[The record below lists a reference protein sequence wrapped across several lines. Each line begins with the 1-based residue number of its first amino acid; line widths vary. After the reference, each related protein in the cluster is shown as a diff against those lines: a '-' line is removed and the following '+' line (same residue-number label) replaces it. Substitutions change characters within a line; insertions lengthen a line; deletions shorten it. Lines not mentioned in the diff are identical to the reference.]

1 MVKGINLGTGDYTI
15 GMVVVKRDSTLLTVT
30 ENGYG
35 KRTNISDY
43 RVTNR
48 GGKGIINIKASERNG
63 EVVAIKEV
71 VDKDEL
77 ILITKKGIT
86 NRQRVSKISVIS
98 RNTQGVRLIQ
108 LDKGDKVIDV
118 ARVVTEE

>member
-1 MVKGINLGTGDYTI
+1 
-15 GMVVVKRDSTLLTVT
+15 
-30 ENGYG
+30 
-35 KRTNISDY
+35 
-43 RVTNR
+43 
-48 GGKGIINIKASERNG
+48 SERNG
-63 EVVAIKEV
+63 EVVSIKEV